1 MPTPPVP
8 LFDAAQLHR
17 RTQGNASLQGELL
30 ALFVTEVERLMR
42 QVEDAPDPQLR
53 GDRLRALI
61 GVARN
66 IGAARVAHEARAL
79 ETQIASESP
88 DAAPLR
94 AAVDETLAFIGRTG
108 G

>member
-1 MPTPPVP
+1 M
-8 LFDAAQLHR
+8 
-17 RTQGNASLQGELL
+17 L
-30 ALFVTEVERLMR
+30 ALFLTEVERLMR

-53 GDRLRALI
+53 GERLRALI

-79 ETQIASESP
+79 ETEIASETP
-88 DAAPLR
+88 DASALK
-94 AAVDETLAFIGRTG
+94 AAVEETLAFIRRTG